1 MSLQNC
7 IENRPA
13 VGEPGFTQTFEDF
26 VRGTRPEEGTCLDFV
41 EEIKCTS
48 NDDCVT
54 LTNSS
59 SSECEF
65 EDWTGGVVI
74 SDPNDE
80 EQCRNARS
88 SLFFD
93 EDYADDVDVCEE
105 FQFFLCDGIFAE
117 DLAAKP
123 EEPTFESVSYT
134 PPV

>member
-1 MSLQNC
+1 M
-7 IENRPA
+7 
-13 VGEPGFTQTFEDF
+13 
-26 VRGTRPEEGTCLDFV
+26 RGTRPKEGTCLDSA

-65 EDWTGGVVI
+65 EDWTGGFVI
-74 SDPNDE
+74 DDPSDE

-105 FQFFLCDGIFAE
+105 FQSFMCDGIFVE
-117 DLAAKP
+117 DLVEVP
-123 EEPTFESVSYT
+123 PEPTFESVSYT

>member
-1 MSLQNC
+1 M
-7 IENRPA
+7 
-13 VGEPGFTQTFEDF
+13 
-26 VRGTRPEEGTCLDFV
+26 RGTRPEEGTCLDSA

-59 SSECEF
+59 SLECEF
-65 EDWTGGVVI
+65 EDWTGGFVI
-74 SDPNDE
+74 DDPSDE

-105 FQFFLCDGIFAE
+105 FQSFLCDGIFVE
-117 DLAAKP
+117 DLVEVAP
-123 EEPTFESVSYT
+123 EPTFESVTYT